1 MRIMED
7 YRLYSLSLRN
17 PKYCIETTHLRQLG
31 ERCTSLE
38 SLTLADYNRDSLPS
52 PLVLSRHDTFFP
64 SLTCLVLEGDKSSI
78 LIGCLNRIFLSMEAN
93 QPYAIKNKRLARKI
107 HQVVRGFGFDE
118 PGSLRHKTAGKLA

>member
-1 MRIMED
+1 MED
-7 YRLYSLSLRN
+7 YRLYSLALRN

-64 SLTCLVLEGDKSSI
+64 SLTCLVLEGDISSI
-78 LIGCLNRIFLSMEAN
+78 LIGCL
-93 QPYAIKNKRLARKI
+93 
-107 HQVVRGFGFDE
+107 
-118 PGSLRHKTAGKLA
+118 